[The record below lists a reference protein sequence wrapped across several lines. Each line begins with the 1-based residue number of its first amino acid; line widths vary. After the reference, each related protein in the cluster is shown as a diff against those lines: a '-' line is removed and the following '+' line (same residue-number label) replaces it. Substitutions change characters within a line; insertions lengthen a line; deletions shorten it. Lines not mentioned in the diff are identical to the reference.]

1 MSLNL
6 LRVCVPD
13 SWGRF
18 LLLGAILVTM
28 GLMVKNI
35 MQLKRMTASMS
46 SSAAAANSL
55 SSKYNR
61 VSPYDIATQLLYKA
75 YQQFGV
81 PRKGLIHIGAHQA
94 EELPV
99 YKALRLPHVLWVE
112 ANPKLAKPL
121 DERIKKHAASR
132 LAIFAASDTN
142 GTAELNT
149 PLLQPNVAS
158 LLPLKEM
165 IRINP
170 DSKQQEKVTVQTKR
184 LDDVL
189 ASVGQED
196 TYNVM
201 VLDIQGAELQALKG
215 AVKTLAHVDA
225 IVTEVNYGALYEGA
239 GLIQML
245 DAFLS
250 QHGFTRVDTMTT
262 FSNLEGDAL
271 YLKKRFTE
279 RITTPSA

>member
-1 MSLNL
+1 MISQHSFCVRPINNLVYHAKVLFTLVRIKQKSCLFIRRCACRMCFGLRQTLNL
-6 LRVCVPD
+6 L
-13 SWGRF
+13 SHWE
-18 LLLGAILVTM
+18 
-28 GLMVKNI
+28 K
-35 MQLKRMTASMS
+35 
-46 SSAAAANSL
+46 
-55 SSKYNR
+55 
-61 VSPYDIATQLLYKA
+61 
-75 YQQFGV
+75 
-81 PRKGLIHIGAHQA
+81 
-94 EELPV
+94 
-99 YKALRLPHVLWVE
+99 
-112 ANPKLAKPL
+112 
-121 DERIKKHAASR
+121 RIKTHAASR

-142 GTAELNT
+142 GTAELNM

-245 DAFLS
+245 DAFLL

-279 RITTPSA
+279 KITTPSA

>member
-1 MSLNL
+1 
-6 LRVCVPD
+6 
-13 SWGRF
+13 
-18 LLLGAILVTM
+18 
-28 GLMVKNI
+28 

-61 VSPYDIATQLLYKA
+61 VSPYDIATQLLCKV

-94 EELPV
+94 EELSV

-121 DERIKKHAASR
+121 GERIKTHAASR

-142 GTAELNT
+142 GTAELNM

-245 DAFLS
+245 DTFLL

-279 RITTPSA
+279 KITTPSA

>member
-1 MSLNL
+1 ML
-6 LRVCVPD
+6 LVV
-13 SWGRF
+13 
-18 LLLGAILVTM
+18 ILATM

-61 VSPYDIATQLLYKA
+61 VSPYDIATQLLCKV

-94 EELPV
+94 EELSV

-121 DERIKKHAASR
+121 GERIKTHAASR

-142 GTAELNT
+142 GTAELNM

-245 DAFLS
+245 DTFLL

-279 RITTPSA
+279 KITTPSA

>member
-1 MSLNL
+1 MSLRL

-13 SWGRF
+13 SWGHF
-18 LLLGAILVTM
+18 LLLVAILATM

-46 SSAAAANSL
+46 SNTAAANSL

-61 VSPYDIATQLLYKA
+61 VSPYDIATQLLCKA
-75 YQQFGV
+75 YQQFDV

-121 DERIKKHAASR
+121 GERLKTHAASR

-149 PLLQPNVAS
+149 PFIQPNVPS

-165 IRINP
+165 IRI
-170 DSKQQEKVTVQTKR
+170 
-184 LDDVL
+184 
-189 ASVGQED
+189 
-196 TYNVM
+196 
-201 VLDIQGAELQALKG
+201 
-215 AVKTLAHVDA
+215 
-225 IVTEVNYGALYEGA
+225 
-239 GLIQML
+239 
-245 DAFLS
+245 
-250 QHGFTRVDTMTT
+250 
-262 FSNLEGDAL
+262 
-271 YLKKRFTE
+271 
-279 RITTPSA
+279 